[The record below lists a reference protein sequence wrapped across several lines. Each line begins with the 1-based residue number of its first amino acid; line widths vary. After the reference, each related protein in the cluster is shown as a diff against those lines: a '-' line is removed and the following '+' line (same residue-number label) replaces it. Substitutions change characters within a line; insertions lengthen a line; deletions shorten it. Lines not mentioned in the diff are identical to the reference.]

1 MTTPGLDQDGGNP
14 DIQTLARDV
23 ERLHQLTHPY
33 VTEGDDDLSQAVGRI
48 PDATMRREAGELLR
62 RVKSLRGSSM
72 DGLAR

>member
-48 PDATMRREAGELLR
+48 PDKKAFY
-62 RVKSLRGSSM
+62 
-72 DGLAR
+72 